1 MQMTKTIHGWDVI
14 TKWDDP
20 RLMVFKVPGADRRLT
35 LRADVGKYLAEF
47 AGEYHAKVMPI
58 DKGRLDDWSYTT
70 PRPGRASSRIS
81 DHSGGVAIDLNAI
94 GEGRQ
99 GRRLSWFLA
108 HPVKYAN
115 LRRLL
120 RKYKLLEWG
129 GDYKTFVDPMHFTFK
144 YGVNAAT
151 VKAEMR
157 RLGIK

>member
-1 MQMTKTIHGWDVI
+1 MSKTIHGWDVI
-14 TKWDDP
+14 NGWGDA
-20 RLMVFKVPGADRRLT
+20 RLETFKIPGTRRKMT
-35 LRADVGKYLAEF
+35 LRYDVGPYLIAF
-47 AGEYHAKVMPI
+47 AAEYHKLVMPI
-58 DKGRLDDWSYTT
+58 DTGAFDDWSYHP
-70 PRPGRASSRIS
+70 PRLGRASSSIS
-81 DHSGGVAIDLNAI
+81 DHSGGVAIDLNAV

-108 HPVKYAN
+108 HPIKYAN

-129 GDYKTFVDPMHFTFK
+129 GDYKNFVDPMHFTFK

-151 VKAEMR
+151 VKAEIR